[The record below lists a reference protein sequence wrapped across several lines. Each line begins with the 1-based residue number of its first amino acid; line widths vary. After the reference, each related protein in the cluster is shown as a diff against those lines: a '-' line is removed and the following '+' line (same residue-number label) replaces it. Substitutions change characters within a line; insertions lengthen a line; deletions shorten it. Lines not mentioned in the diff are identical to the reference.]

1 MENTSIKTPPPN
13 GILVAPIIVHVQKL
27 YQELYIIA
35 EQIPK
40 RDKLGLHAEIEK
52 TCIKTLSLCIQA
64 SLASKGDK
72 FSLIRDIRVLI
83 ETMKYLIRVS
93 HELLIINQK
102 KYISLESKLQEISKM
117 ANGWERYATNN
128 PA

>member
-1 MENTSIKTPPPN
+1 M
-13 GILVAPIIVHVQKL
+13 QKL